1 MRVPGQETEDRS
13 APELGPRSTLAVGY
27 LLCVD
32 EHMLLE
38 VLPPHKQFV
47 AIVTLEILL
56 TRVDDH
62 VRLQVSLLG
71 EGLVA
76 QSTPVVLLTCT

>member
-1 MRVPGQETEDRS
+1 MHQGSQQIGS
-13 APELGPRSTLAVGY
+13 APASAGADRLSPPPSWLQGY

-38 VLPPHKQFV
+38 ILPAHKQFITV
-47 AIVTLEILL
+47 ITLEILL

-62 VRLQVSLLG
+62 V
-71 EGLVA
+71 
-76 QSTPVVLLTCT
+76 